1 MNILSKLSFPPL
13 VQRVYILFPFL
24 QHSFTSLGLF
34 YSSLFSVSSTLD
46 AVCHFFI
53 VVAIVL
59 FVAEKY
65 FSLLGIHCEREY
77 IVLLVL
83 SFVQP
88 FSRLFFA
95 FFCVVSFVVFHMWIG
110 ELWYYCTFLP
120 HIHVATDSF
129 LLFLRFFCL
138 ATGLKRYIVVDITM
152 VRLKSFH
159 RLLATF
165 LLFFNSSFRI
175 MLNENKMEYGQKVN
189 GPAVVFSP
197 KQSKNICCI
206 QQQLLEWNGICLG
219 GSDQNQLIWCRLEI
233 KSKFST
239 ISVFAFLWKLIRYTW
254 SHFEHPPWWE
264 TEKKTIDS
272 FTGK

>member
-88 FSRLFFA
+88 FSWLFLPFSALFHLLFFICELVNCGIIA
-95 FFCVVSFVVFHMWIG
+95 RFCRIYMLLPIRFYYFCVFFLSCHGVEKVYRRWYNDGTIEEFSSSSSHIFVVFQ
-110 ELWYYCTFLP
+110 
-120 HIHVATDSF
+120 
-129 LLFLRFFCL
+129 FF
-138 ATGLKRYIVVDITM
+138 
-152 VRLKSFH
+152 
-159 RLLATF
+159 
-165 LLFFNSSFRI
+165 
-175 MLNENKMEYGQKVN
+175 
-189 GPAVVFSP
+189 FS
-197 KQSKNICCI
+197 NYV
-206 QQQLLEWNGICLG
+206 EW
-219 GSDQNQLIWCRLEI
+219 
-233 KSKFST
+233 K
-239 ISVFAFLWKLIRYTW
+239 
-254 SHFEHPPWWE
+254 
-264 TEKKTIDS
+264 
-272 FTGK
+272 